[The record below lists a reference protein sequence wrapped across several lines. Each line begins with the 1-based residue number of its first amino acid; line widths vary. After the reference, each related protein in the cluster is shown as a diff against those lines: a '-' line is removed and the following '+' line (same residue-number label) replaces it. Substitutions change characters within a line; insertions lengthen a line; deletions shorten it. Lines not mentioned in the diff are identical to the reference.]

1 MNIFLLEDEPPI
13 LRDLKEIILSF
24 GDAYHVVG
32 QAMNGAD
39 ALEQILDH
47 IHEIDVVITD
57 IQVPMMSGLDVI
69 RQVQSY
75 SHKLKYIILSGY
87 SDFNYAQ
94 KAIQMGV
101 TEYLLKP
108 VKEDE
113 LLQVLEQISRE
124 NLKSYLKDGF
134 YAPIKAEEKYY
145 YCCVAVLGAYRNN
158 MEYENEYKDFLTE
171 INPDKYWII
180 HGSHANERYIIFPEE
195 ELDFCKATLSKMA
208 EGSCNAVTILICQER
223 VRIYDVKKT
232 IGYLCKRAGRY
243 LILGK
248 SQILMEGVLPIN
260 ETQEFLNKKLELVK
274 ARFSHSSLEEFKQAL
289 MDWVTLAEKLQI
301 TQETVM
307 RNCYDI
313 LEHCLEG
320 KHSIGIIDL
329 LEEIMVFTYD
339 FDTLFKNLYFLCMD
353 AYRDGHEN
361 NRDLTE
367 IKGCFVSDITSYL
380 YANYMNNISI
390 AKLGC
395 YFHYSGSYISKIFR
409 EIKGISILEYLLMI
423 RMDKAKEL
431 LKQPGF
437 RVKDVSSMVG
447 YEDSLYFSKV
457 FKKREGMSPLEWQKK
472 IGI

>member
-24 GDAYHVVG
+24 GDTYHIVG

-39 ALEQILDH
+39 ALRQILDH

-57 IQVPMMSGLDVI
+57 IQVPMISGLDVI
-69 RQVQSY
+69 RQVQGY

-87 SDFNYAQ
+87 SDFNYAK
-94 KAIQMGV
+94 KAIKIGV
-101 TEYLLKP
+101 AEYLLKP

-113 LLQVLEQISRE
+113 LRQALEQISRE

-134 YAPIKAEEKYY
+134 YAPIKLEEKYY
-145 YCCVAVLGAYRNN
+145 YCCVAILGAYRSNV
-158 MEYENEYKDFLTE
+158 EYENEYTDFLTE

-180 HGSHANERYIIFPEE
+180 NGSHANERYIIFPEE
-195 ELDFCKATLSKMA
+195 ELEFCKATLFKMA
-208 EGSCNAVTILICQER
+208 EAGGNPVTILICQEH

-232 IGYLCKRAGRY
+232 IGYLCKRVGRY

-248 SQILMEGVLPIN
+248 SQILMEDVFPTN
-260 ETQEFLNKKLELVK
+260 DSQELLVKKLELVK
-274 ARFSHSSLEEFKQAL
+274 ARYSHSSLEEFKQSL
-289 MDWVTLAEKLQI
+289 LDWVSLAEKLQI
-301 TQETVM
+301 TQDAVM
-307 RNCYDI
+307 HNCYDI
-313 LEHCLEG
+313 LEHCLDG

-339 FDTLFKNLYFLCMD
+339 FNTLFKNLYFLCMD
-353 AYRDGHEN
+353 AYRDGQEN
-361 NRDLTE
+361 NRALTE
-367 IKGCFVSDITSYL
+367 MKGCFVSDITSYL
-380 YANYMNNISI
+380 YDNYMNNISI

-409 EIKGISILEYLLMI
+409 EMKGISILEYLLMI
-423 RMDKAKEL
+423 RMNKAKEL

-457 FKKREGMSPLEWQKK
+457 FKKREGMSPLEWQKQNNK
-472 IGI
+472 